1 MSEKITIRVT
11 FGQSAVSMGSI
22 GRVGENISRQILFDC
37 SSALAGRTSTA
48 NIVCAIK
55 RPGDTNPYPGTLVR
69 MDNTS
74 TYKLVLTSAEVAVAG
89 TVQFELRMVDGAEV
103 LKSAICTGSVSSS
116 MTGIA
121 DTPEMPLPDVLN
133 RLEAA
138 LKNAEQPSTQPT
150 TVVASTPMVYCW
162 GDSLTQGIGG
172 NVNGWHMISYP
183 QILSERCN
191 AVNLGILSDNVPTI
205 QARQGS
211 LKILLPACTIPASCA
226 EYVELGSVDD
236 GLKLDDGSVAHL
248 LKYGDA
254 GINPCYVND
263 VPCILFRDYKADTT
277 KGTTFRLRRLE
288 DGEAVTV
295 AENTPLVTYAA
306 KHYKGNIHIF
316 WMGANGGYG
325 NKTDSGTDLAFD
337 DYVARLKA
345 CVEFSEA
352 DDYLIIY
359 SRERVGY
366 TSDEAGEKAILAET
380 FSGHFV
386 DLVPQLCD
394 RGLLYGETSLWDGTK
409 KNGVPST
416 LDSGDGCHFS
426 FYGYRAIANIIWEYL
441 YPKIAKGSFSSGS
454 GSGTPVTPTPEV
466 TGDEFGEWAYKL
478 KKAKTFTA
486 STTPISTDFKPFA
499 EDTGDFTFAIRFSR
513 DAQPNN
519 NLIRVFWMQ
528 EWFVVSGANK
538 ALAFCLY
545 DNASGFEMPKMSFLL
560 AGGAFKLDPD
570 SMSITLPE
578 SDYHTVIISRS
589 GTKYYNYIDGKL
601 IYGAALDYTDM
612 GLTSTKAI
620 TIGGVSGENN
630 FIGTVADVRIYNDF
644 FDSDKCAELYQ
655 AMNE

>member
-1 MSEKITIRVT
+1 MAEKITIRVA

-37 SSALAGRTSTA
+37 SSALTGRTDAT
-48 NIVCAIK
+48 IICAIK
-55 RPGDTNPYPGTLVR
+55 RPGDNAPYPGTLTR
-69 MDNTS
+69 AEGTS

-89 TVQFELRMVDGAEV
+89 TVQFELRMVDGEEI
-103 LKSAICTGSVSSS
+103 LKSAIYTGSVASS
-116 MTGIA
+116 MTGLA
-121 DTPEMPLPDVLN
+121 DTPETPLPDVLN

-138 LKNAEQPSTQPT
+138 LEKAEQFQST
-150 TVVASTPMVYCW
+150 TVSTAASTPMVYCW

-183 QILSERCN
+183 QILSERCH

-211 LKILLPACTIPASCA
+211 LKILLPACTIPASVT
-226 EYVELGSVDD
+226 EYVEIGSVDD
-236 GLKLDDGSVAHL
+236 GLPLDDGSVAHL

-254 GINPCYVND
+254 GINPCYIND
-263 VPCILFRDYKADTT
+263 VPCILFRDYKEDTT
-277 KGTTFRLRRLE
+277 EGTTFRLRRLE

-295 AENTPLVTYAA
+295 AENTQLVTYAA

-359 SRERVGY
+359 ARERVGY

-380 FSGHFV
+380 FAGHFV

-409 KNGVPST
+409 KNGVPAT

-441 YPKIAKGSFSSGS
+441 YPKIANTDSDSGS
-454 GSGTPVTPTPEV
+454 VPDTPTPDV
-466 TGDEFGEWAYKL
+466 TSDELGEWAYKL
-478 KKAKTFTA
+478 KSSKTLGSGSTA
-486 STTPISTDFKPFA
+486 INTGFKPFA
-499 EDTGDFTFAIRFSR
+499 EGVTTWTIAVKYAEGLTAADTTQWGTLMFCEVESSKTQLKIATLDSEK
-513 DAQPNN
+513 QYPECNVMCN
-519 NLIRVFWMQ
+519 
-528 EWFVVSGANK
+528 SG
-538 ALAFCLY
+538 
-545 DNASGFEMPKMSFLL
+545 GF
-560 AGGAFKLDPD
+560 G
-570 SMSITLPE
+570 
-578 SDYHTVIISRS
+578 ISVE
-589 GTKYYNYIDGKL
+589 
-601 IYGAALDYTDM
+601 DM
-612 GLTSTKAI
+612 GLDLYEGNYHTFVITKNNDDYTFYLDNNKIYNNKLGYPQAG
-620 TIGGVSGENN
+620 TGDAFLYIGGWGSGWGMVK
-630 FIGTVADVRIYNDF
+630 GTIMDVRIYTECIDDAGVDTLNSIF
-644 FDSDKCAELYQ
+644 AE
-655 AMNE
+655 A